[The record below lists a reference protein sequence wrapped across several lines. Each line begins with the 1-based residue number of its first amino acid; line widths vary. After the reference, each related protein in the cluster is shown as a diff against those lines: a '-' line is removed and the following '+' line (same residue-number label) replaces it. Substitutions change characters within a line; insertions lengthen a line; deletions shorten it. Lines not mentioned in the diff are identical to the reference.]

1 MTHKTR
7 KHIRLVS
14 LVMAVAVVGV
24 LAGFLVLVGNP
35 GAIQAHGGP
44 NDDTHCDGMSF
55 REKIAARRASG
66 RRHCQRPHVR

>member
-24 LAGFLVLVGNP
+24 LAGFSCAGWE
-35 GAIQAHGGP
+35 QSRRC
-44 NDDTHCDGMSF
+44 HCT
-55 REKIAARRASG
+55 
-66 RRHCQRPHVR
+66 